1 MRVIEIPGIKST
13 FLLPQVTLTG
23 TSSRHRQGRRSRPT
37 MPSHAPPR
45 KRLNALGLVENG
57 PGVQKK
63 SYLRVVSARAPV
75 GSVRPSVRRSQCIAP
90 CGRCCTGGHSKL
102 GDACRY
108 QAVSPVIGAA
118 SWRPMSVLIDRGKDV
133 LCSESKCLPYTLAV
147 GGEQNIG
154 ALFMCAHAASC
165 CSELARQLR
174 LPVCISGVR
183 SAGCGGRMW
192 V

>member
-1 MRVIEIPGIKST
+1 MGELERADRWAQRVHNPQST
-13 FLLPQVTLTG
+13 ECTNAPNRDRKTQTRGRARVLARSAYDLSGSCTTLPQVLLVD

-37 MPSHAPPR
+37 MPSHAPPC

-75 GSVRPSVRRSQCIAP
+75 GSVRPSVRRSQCIAS

-108 QAVSPVIGAA
+108 QGCLTRDRSRLAA
-118 SWRPMSVLIDRGKDV
+118 ADERAR
-133 LCSESKCLPYTLAV
+133 ARF
-147 GGEQNIG
+147 GEK
-154 ALFMCAHAASC
+154 
-165 CSELARQLR
+165 
-174 LPVCISGVR
+174 
-183 SAGCGGRMW
+183 
-192 V
+192 

>member
-1 MRVIEIPGIKST
+1 
-13 FLLPQVTLTG
+13 
-23 TSSRHRQGRRSRPT
+23 
-37 MPSHAPPR
+37 MPSHAPST
-45 KRLNALGLVENG
+45 KSFNALGLVENG

-75 GSVRPSVRRSQCIAP
+75 GSVRPSVRRSQCIAS

-108 QAVSPVIGAA
+108 QAVLPVIRAA
-118 SWRPMSVLIDRGKDV
+118 SRRPMSVLIDRDKDA
-133 LCSESKCLPYTLAV
+133 LWSESKWLPYTLAV
-147 GGEQNIG
+147 DGEQNIG
-154 ALFMCAHAASC
+154 ALFMFAHAASC

-174 LPVCISGVR
+174 LSVCISGVR
-183 SAGCGGRMW
+183 SAGCGGRLW